1 MSTNDASCPV
11 CQHEESKR
19 LHRLNK
25 GKLEVCDVCHVVF
38 FTPMPTQ
45 QELSA
50 FYNDG
55 YHDNFSQSR
64 MAGGSFAEIRY
75 QSLEKLLTAH
85 APSLINR
92 PNRSILDVGCG
103 TGDFLYAAKRAK
115 WNITGTELAQNAAQ
129 KANQKLDNSVLEGD
143 ILSLDLPID
152 SYDLVTSYHVIEH
165 LLDPVGMLQRCYQ
178 LLSSQGVLFVE
189 TPNISSLGA
198 RIRGS
203 KWSHIIPPEHIVYFS
218 PDSLRYALQKAGFD
232 RIVVVSSSPQAI
244 ESIQNWPGLAK
255 RMIRILY
262 DLAPKVG
269 MGAALQ
275 AIAFKTS

>member
-1 MSTNDASCPV
+1 MSCPV
-11 CQHEESKR
+11 CQYEESKL
-19 LHRLNK
+19 LHRLAEGELK
-25 GKLEVCDVCHVVF
+25 VCSACRLVF

-55 YHDNFSQSR
+55 YHDDFSQSR
-64 MAGGSFAEIRY
+64 MAGESFAEIRY
-75 QSLEKLLTAH
+75 QSLEKLLVAH
-85 APSLINR
+85 APSLIDK

-103 TGDFLYAAKRAK
+103 TGDFLSAAKRAR
-115 WNITGTELAQNAAQ
+115 WNITGTELAQSAAQ
-129 KANQKLDNSVLEGD
+129 KASQKLDNSVLEGD
-143 ILSLDLPID
+143 ILSLDLPLC

-165 LLDPVGMLQRCYQ
+165 LLDPAGMLQRCYQ
-178 LLSSQGVLFVE
+178 LLSSQGVLFIE

-198 RIRGS
+198 RVRGP

-218 PDSLRYALQKAGFD
+218 SDSLQYALQKAGFGKV
-232 RIVVVSSSPQAI
+232 ITLSSSPQSI
-244 ESIQNWPGLAK
+244 ESIQNWPGPAK